1 MRIRAHPCAFMQFR
15 SSVGSSYGR
24 VLRVRICA
32 YKGCMIGEFGY
43 QAMTIDRANPPD
55 VKDELAISQNDNL
68 VTPKTFE
75 MMTEAEREAIVRE
88 REARQEHPEWGRN
101 GFGDLRP
108 LSAWDR
114 IWD

>member
-1 MRIRAHPCAFMQFR
+1 
-15 SSVGSSYGR
+15 
-24 VLRVRICA
+24 
-32 YKGCMIGEFGY
+32 
-43 QAMTIDRANPPD
+43 MTLDKANPPEA
-55 VKDELAISQNDNL
+55 KDELAIPQNDNL

-75 MMTEAEREAIVRE
+75 MMTEAEREAILRE